1 VNEIIAQDVVFC
13 EGFRNEI
20 GGKHTLF
27 GVSAPEINIPQLPA
41 TIIYAIWISGKPTSI
56 GTFDI
61 EFRAR
66 DQDGVVLVSGNLGG
80 ETDRLG
86 LLSIPIGPFP
96 LNIEKQGAITFE
108 WSFDRVNWKKIG
120 TLKINQLPLLP
131 FETAR

>member
-1 VNEIIAQDVVFC
+1 MNEIIAQDVVFC

-41 TIIYAIWISGKPTSI
+41 VIVYAVWISGKPTAI
-56 GTFDI
+56 GTFNI

-66 DQDGVVLVSGNLGG
+66 NEDGLDLVMGKLGG
-80 ETDRLG
+80 ETNGLG

-96 LNIEKQGAITFE
+96 LSIEKQGDIIFE
-108 WSFDRVNWKKIG
+108 WSFDNVNWKKIG
-120 TLKINQLPLLP
+120 TLKINLLPLLTS
-131 FETAR
+131 ETPR

>member
-41 TIIYAIWISGKPTSI
+41 TIVYAVWISGKPTSI

-66 DQDGVVLVSGNLGG
+66 NEDGLDLVRGKLGG
-80 ETDRLG
+80 ETNGLG

-96 LNIEKQGAITFE
+96 LNIEKQGDITFE
-108 WSFDRVNWKKIG
+108 WCFDSVNWKKIG

-131 FETAR
+131 SEIPR